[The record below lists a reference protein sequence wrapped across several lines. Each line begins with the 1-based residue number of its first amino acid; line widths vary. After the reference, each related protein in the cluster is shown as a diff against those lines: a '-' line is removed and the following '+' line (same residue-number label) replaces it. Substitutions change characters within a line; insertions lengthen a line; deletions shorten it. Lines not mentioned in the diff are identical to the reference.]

1 MDGGDV
7 SIAAT
12 ENNNHSIE
20 AVTNQTKPTK
30 AASKTPDKINNCRK
44 LEKKKE
50 GAMTFKSI
58 ADKLLIPVVVG
69 LVIGSV
75 NLFGERALNQ
85 RDNTV
90 KSIHDVEKTSVRHEE
105 KLNGINETLLRIE
118 KSVESNTERIEKSME
133 VGFKKSE
140 DAANHL
146 SKNLE
151 NLEKRTIDI
160 ENLLKNI
167 QPPKK

>member
-1 MDGGDV
+1 
-7 SIAAT
+7 
-12 ENNNHSIE
+12 
-20 AVTNQTKPTK
+20 
-30 AASKTPDKINNCRK
+30 
-44 LEKKKE
+44 
-50 GAMTFKSI
+50 MTFKSI